1 MVYLIDTHAIL
12 WMMFAPQKVPQRA
25 QDIFTDNKLHKFI
38 SVASMWEIAIKNRI
52 DKLPLEHG
60 LKQVF
65 EKIDA
70 LGVGH
75 IGILP
80 QHIETFNKLPLLHR
94 DPFDGIIIATAIYED
109 ITIITNDEKIQKYD
123 VKWVW

>member
-12 WMMFAPQKVPQRA
+12 WMMFAPQKVSQRA
-25 QDIFTDNKLHKFI
+25 RDIFADNKLYKFI
-38 SVASMWEIAIKNRI
+38 SVTSLWEIAIKNRI
-52 DKLPLEHG
+52 GKLPLEHD
-60 LKQVF
+60 LTKVF

-70 LGVGH
+70 LGVGQ

-80 QHIETFNKLPLLHR
+80 QHIETFNKLPLSHR
-94 DPFDGIIIATAIYED
+94 DPFDGIIIARAIYKG
-109 ITIITNDEKIQKYD
+109 ITIITDDENIQKYD